1 MDALRTAPAVLA
13 FLVLHAIVQADSP
26 DILEVGTFSAAT
38 EGGALPE
45 GWKPLTFKK
54 IDRQTRYRLVKEDG
68 VVVVQA
74 VSEASAS
81 GLTREI
87 RVDPREYPVIQWRW
101 KVAALVEKSDVT
113 RKKGDDYPA
122 RLYVTFEYDP
132 AKVGLLE
139 RARFESIRLLYGQ
152 YPPIGALTYIWDGKA
167 PKGTIVPNAYTDRV
181 RMIVLESGGARL
193 NQWITEERN
202 LFDDYKQVFGE
213 EPTRL
218 SGVAVMTDT
227 DDTGESAIAYYG
239 DIVLKKGP

>member
-87 RVDPREYPVIQWRW
+87 RVDPREYPVIKWRW